1 LKIRH
6 YGLLILTLLTIAF
19 LQPLVLL
26 LGGFALLGGVAAFI
40 FADLPPENQDAW
52 EMKVTG
58 LLKQLRLVLT
68 RQGQCR
74 PCSLNDPR
82 QPAGNAVR
90 HESMPPLEESTGRPS
105 DRSRPLRG

>member
-1 LKIRH
+1 MKIRH
-6 YGLLILTLLTIAF
+6 YFLLILTLLTIAF

-26 LGGFALLGGVAAFI
+26 LGGFTLVGGVAAFI

-52 EMKVTG
+52 EMKVTS
-58 LLKQLRLVLT
+58 LLKQLRLLLT
-68 RQGQCR
+68 RQGQR
-74 PCSLNDPR
+74 DQGSLNNQR